1 MASHRQKLAW
11 WSDYRCDRGNL
22 AELNLNGRY
31 PVRVAHQTVEAW
43 QALERAIIRVG
54 YRTPMGPTGSY
65 TCRTIGGSTTMSLHA
80 YGIAVDWDYGENP
93 HLRRDN
99 PDPVRRGFGLDPRF
113 RLTEAHIDAV
123 EAIVNSNGD
132 PIFKW
137 LGWGPE
143 DGGINDTMHFEI
155 DQPPHLCQPN
165 EEETMELSDAAWFN
179 TLRDEDIERFA
190 RPWKIIT
197 DEEVLYYQDNPA
209 MEDVTNLRRAWDV
222 RRPLWET
229 P

>member
-1 MASHRQKLAW
+1 MASHRQKLEW

-43 QALERAIIRVG
+43 QALERAIMRVG

-65 TCRTIGGSTTMSLHA
+65 TCRTIGGSTVMSLHA

-93 HLRRDN
+93 HLRE
-99 PDPVRRGFGLDPRF
+99 PIPRGFGLDPRF

-137 LGWGPE
+137 LGWSIG
-143 DGGINDTMHFEI
+143 DTMHFEI
-155 DQPPHLCQPN
+155 DQPPHLCQPATIP
-165 EEETMELSDAAWFN
+165 EGSDMPTEQWHQLIDALFAGRPDEFEGDPNYWKNLDPTSDEWAYFWAAF
-179 TLRDEDIERFA
+179 
-190 RPWKIIT
+190 
-197 DEEVLYYQDNPA
+197 V
-209 MEDVTNLRRAWDV
+209 DVIGD
-222 RRPLWET
+222 
-229 P
+229 